1 MVAEM
6 DNSRVN
12 ALVERPSESLAVE
25 IKTWIDPDSVDGTT
39 KLVRA
44 MLALRNANGGYLL
57 IGFDDKT
64 LAPDLDRLPADVKST
79 FHPDKIY
86 ALVARFA
93 SELFDVKIEFVERD
107 TVLFPVIVIPAGVR
121 TPVVAKSDLIKPDG
135 SKAVAEGNIYVRTL
149 NANRRPSSAKVHWK
163 DWPALIDICFDNR
176 EADIGRFVRR
186 HLSSLTPDGVKLI
199 LDAMGGDNTGAP
211 AQQDRLQKL
220 LDDGKQRYSAAV
232 VGRSLSLPKTGYW
245 EVALYLDGPVPDQK
259 VGTFLNLLKSS
270 NPEYSGWPV
279 WLVSDDFGD
288 EADRPRLID
297 EAWEALIALPNGRH
311 TDFEQFNPK
320 GDFYHL
326 RALFDDLRLTNY
338 SPTPGVAFDY
348 ALPIYDC
355 AEAIAVGLVFAK
367 AMGCQEDDCTL
378 EFAFRWS
385 GLRGRELVSWYDGRG
400 GIISPG
406 RRAHQDAITLYQ
418 SVPLSTP
425 LSAIGGLLAQSLQ
438 PLYAVFAGFEL
449 SSKVIED
456 KSTQLVERKANF

>member
-1 MVAEM
+1 MVTETN
-6 DNSRVN
+6 NSRVN

-25 IKTWIDPDSVDGTT
+25 IKTWIDPDSVDGQM

-64 LAPDLDRLPADVKST
+64 LAPDLDRMPADVKSA

-93 SELFDVKIEFVERD
+93 SELFDVTIEFVERD
-107 TVLFPVIVIPAGVR
+107 NVLFPVIVIPAGVR
-121 TPVVAKSDLIKPDG
+121 TPVVAKSDLKRPDG
-135 SKAVAEGNIYVRTL
+135 SKAVAEGDIYVRTL

-163 DWPALIDICFDNR
+163 DWPALIDTCFDNR

-199 LDAMGGDNTGAP
+199 LGAMDGDNAGAP
-211 AQQDRLQKL
+211 ARQERLQKL
-220 LDDGKQRYSAAV
+220 LDDGKQRFSAAV
-232 VGRSLSLPKTGYW
+232 AERSLSLPKTGYW
-245 EVALYLDGPVPDQK
+245 EVALYLDGPVPSQK
-259 VGTFLNLLKSS
+259 LGTFLNLMRSS

-279 WLVSDDFGD
+279 WLVINDFGD
-288 EADRPRLID
+288 EADRPRVVHG
-297 EAWEALIALPNGRH
+297 AWEALIALPNGRH
-311 TDFEQFNPK
+311 TDFEQFDPK
-320 GDFYHL
+320 GNFYLL
-326 RALFDDLRLTNY
+326 RALFDDLQLTKN

-355 AEAIAVGLVFAK
+355 AEAIAVGLAFAK

-385 GLRGRELVSWYDGRG
+385 GLRGRELISWYEGRG
-400 GIISPG
+400 AIISPG
-406 RRAHQDAITLYQ
+406 RKAHQDAITLYQ

-438 PLYAVFAGFEL
+438 PLYAIFAGFEL

-456 KSTQLVERKANF
+456 KSAQLVERKANF

>member
-6 DNSRVN
+6 GNPRIK
-12 ALVERPSESLAVE
+12 ALVERPTESLAVE
-25 IKTWIDPDSVDGTT
+25 IKTWIEPDSVEGKV

-64 LAPDLDRLPADVKST
+64 LAPDLDRLPADVKSA

-93 SELFDVKIEFVERD
+93 SEIFDVTVEFAERD
-107 TVLFPVIVIPAGVR
+107 AVLFPVIVIPAGVR
-121 TPVVAKSDLIKPDG
+121 TPVVAKSDLMMPDG
-135 SKAVAEGNIYVRTL
+135 SKAVTEGDIYVRTL
-149 NANRRPSSAKVHWK
+149 NANRRPSSARAHWK
-163 DWPALIDICFDNR
+163 DWPALMDICFDNR

-186 HLSSLTPDGVKLI
+186 HLSGLTKDGVKLF
-199 LDAMGGDNTGAP
+199 LGAMGEDNAGTP
-211 AQQDRLQKL
+211 AQQGRLQEL
-220 LDDGKQRYSAAV
+220 LDDGKSRFLKNVAE
-232 VGRSLSLPKTGYW
+232 RSLSLPKTGYW
-245 EVALYLDGPVPDQK
+245 EVALYLDGSVPDQK
-259 VGTFLNLLKSS
+259 IGIFLDLLRSS
-270 NPEYSGWPV
+270 NPEYNGWPV
-279 WLVSDDFGD
+279 WLVSNDFGN
-288 EADRPRLID
+288 EADRPRITD

-311 TDFEQFNPK
+311 TDFERFDPK
-320 GDFYHL
+320 GNFYHL
-326 RALFDDLRLTNY
+326 RALFDDLQLTDY

-355 AEAIAVGLVFAK
+355 AEAIAVGLAFAK

-385 GLRGRELVSWYDGRG
+385 GLRGRELISWYSRS

-406 RRAHQDAITLYQ
+406 RTAHQDTITLYQ

-425 LSAIGGLLAQSLQ
+425 LSAIGGLLAKTLP
-438 PLYAVFAGFEL
+438 PLYALFKGFEL